1 MTLNRARISSICGWL
16 AALCLVAMM
25 IVTVAGVVL
34 RHIFGR
40 PIHGVIAIVE
50 LFLTGAFFLALPA
63 AFLREDHIVV
73 DIVDHRYPRA
83 VIWLKRFSAGLAV
96 VVLVVMAYQGAL
108 VARDMITFGDVT
120 SDLSIPKIWYWVPV
134 LIGIVGGA
142 IAAAWMASDRS
153 NNP

>member
-1 MTLNRARISSICGWL
+1 
-16 AALCLVAMM
+16 MM
-25 IVTVAGVVL
+25 LVTVADVVL
-34 RHIFGR
+34 RHLFGR
-40 PIHGVIAIVE
+40 PIHGVIEIVE

-73 DIVDHRYPRA
+73 DIVDHKYPRA
-83 VIWLKRFSAGLAV
+83 VPWLKRFSVVLAV
-96 VVLVVMAYQGAL
+96 VMLVVMAYQGSI

-142 IAAAWMASDRS
+142 IAALWMAFDRDEQRDLQ
-153 NNP
+153 

>member
-1 MTLNRARISSICGWL
+1 MTSTRARVSKFCGWL
-16 AALCLVAMM
+16 AALCLVVMM
-25 IVTVAGVVL
+25 LITVGDVVL

-40 PIHGVIAIVE
+40 PIHGVIEIVE

-73 DIVDHRYPRA
+73 DIVDHKYPGA
-83 VIWLKRFSAGLAV
+83 VIWLKRLSAVLAV

-108 VARDMITFGDVT
+108 VANDMITFGDVT

-134 LIGIVGGA
+134 LIGIIGGA
-142 IAAAWMASDRS
+142 IAAAWMSFDRG
-153 NNP
+153 NTQ